1 MRCLIPD
8 QVDPIVERNAMKN
21 DEGSRKFLPDDQDPV
36 DHDHLF
42 VEIPADQPSPYQ
54 EKIPSGYDPMGEIYL
69 RGRASRTITDGRIA
83 WWILISGWVMLVL
96 FLLMAV
102 MAVPVPELLII
113 LLGAMIPFSILWRGT
128 MAKMVA
134 EKKKNRWRK

>member
-1 MRCLIPD
+1 
-8 QVDPIVERNAMKN
+8 MKN

>member
-1 MRCLIPD
+1 
-8 QVDPIVERNAMKN
+8 
-21 DEGSRKFLPDDQDPV
+21 
-36 DHDHLF
+36 
-42 VEIPADQPSPYQ
+42 
-54 EKIPSGYDPMGEIYL
+54 
-69 RGRASRTITDGRIA
+69 
-83 WWILISGWVMLVL
+83 MLVL

>member
-1 MRCLIPD
+1 LIPD
-8 QVDPIVERNAMKN
+8 QIDPIVERNAMKN

-69 RGRASRTITDGRIA
+69 RGRASRTIADGRIA

-113 LLGAMIPFSILWRGT
+113 LLGAMIPFSILGRGT

>member
-1 MRCLIPD
+1 MS
-8 QVDPIVERNAMKN
+8 NN
-21 DEGSRKFLPDDQDPV
+21 DDYRKFLPDQEEPIDREHIV
-36 DHDHLF
+36 

-69 RGRASRTITDGRIA
+69 RGRASRTIADGRIA

-102 MAVPVPELLII
+102 MAVPVPKLLII
-113 LLGAMIPFSILWRGT
+113 LLGTMIPLSILWRGT
-128 MAKMVA
+128 MAKIAM
-134 EKKKNRWRK
+134 KKKTSRWRK

>member
-8 QVDPIVERNAMKN
+8 QIDPIVERNAMKN

-69 RGRASRTITDGRIA
+69 RGRASRTIADGRIA

-113 LLGAMIPFSILWRGT
+113 LLGAMIPFSILGRGT

>member
-1 MRCLIPD
+1 
-8 QVDPIVERNAMKN
+8 
-21 DEGSRKFLPDDQDPV
+21 
-36 DHDHLF
+36 
-42 VEIPADQPSPYQ
+42 
-54 EKIPSGYDPMGEIYL
+54 MGEIYL
-69 RGRASRTITDGRIA
+69 RGRASRTIADGRIA

-113 LLGAMIPFSILWRGT
+113 LLGAMIPFSILGRGT